1 MIEALLRLTLGVD
14 YIKTSLYILGAI
26 IAAMLLLRIFIAP
39 ALERY
44 GVLNPVECTQEDE
57 S

>member
-1 MIEALLRLTLGVD
+1 MIEALLRITLGVD